1 MKLSITIF
9 SALLLLCTTRGLAQ
23 QEELSDYE
31 IQNNFKTEYQQL
43 SNKIDTVTVADSAQ
57 AIQENIQE
65 LNEQYGPHEEL
76 LNKAFYPETY
86 EEIMNDLNEA
96 ATLAAGR
103 LQKME
108 EQDDQLTTLQLRLLA
123 YQEHVFELTQEADSL
138 KQAMQESVESEKQLS
153 GMVRN
158 YRRNLEERD
167 QLVLDFI
174 DSTVVAYQQIDM
186 QAFREL
192 QDMNSQARLNSDG
205 NALQMIRDISAENLN
220 ILEENS
226 DNLHL
231 EDYMRMQ
238 TVQQRF
244 EQMWNRLG
252 NKIAAVYGGS
262 DAGELAQQVEGNI
275 QKWDKLLQERMF
287 TTLHDSLRE
296 KGIEIRDFENAEE
309 FNSSLN
315 AYLDTVI
322 TESREGTSEENYERF
337 QSFRDFWN
345 RVERQWSS
353 YFTES
358 GIMTNTQLAT
368 ISEKTDTWGEHAEP
382 ESHTMTYLLVIT
394 AIVAIVLGGLLI
406 REKTK
411 GNTVNKEDNVNR
423 SIKDKT

>member
-9 SALLLLCTTRGLAQ
+9 SALLLFCTTRGFAQ
-23 QEELSDYE
+23 QEQLSDYE
-31 IQNNFKTEYQQL
+31 IQKNFKTEYQEF

-57 AIQENIQE
+57 AIKESIQE
-65 LNEQYGPHEEL
+65 LDEKYGPHEEL
-76 LNKAFYPETY
+76 LNKALYPETY
-86 EEIMNDLNEA
+86 EQMMNELNQT

-108 EQDDQLTTLQLRLLA
+108 QQDDQLTTLQLRLLA
-123 YQEHVFELTQEADSL
+123 YQEHVYELTREADSL

-153 GMVRN
+153 GMVRD

-192 QDMNSQARLNSDG
+192 QDMNSKARLNSDG
-205 NALQMIRDISAENLN
+205 NALQMIHDISAENLN

-226 DNLHL
+226 SNLHL

-252 NKIAAVYGGS
+252 NKIAAVYGGN
-262 DAGELAQQVEGNI
+262 DAGELAREVEANI
-275 QKWDKLLQERMF
+275 QKWDKLLQKRTF
-287 TTLHDSLRE
+287 ATLHDSLRE
-296 KGIEIRDFENAEE
+296 RGVAIKDFENAEE
-309 FNSSLN
+309 FNNSLN

-322 TESREGTSEENYERF
+322 TESRNGTSEENYERF
-337 QSFRDFWN
+337 QAFRDFWN

-353 YFTES
+353 YFTEA

-382 ESHTMTYLLVIT
+382 ESNTMTYLLIIT
-394 AIVAIVLGGLLI
+394 AVVAIVLGGLLI

-411 GNTVNKEDNVNR
+411 GNGSEHENRNK
-423 SIKDKT
+423 TTA

>member
-1 MKLSITIF
+1 MKLSIPITIF
-9 SALLLLCTTRGLAQ
+9 SALLLFCTTRGLAQ

-31 IQNNFKTEYQQL
+31 IQSNFKTEYQQF
-43 SNKIDTVTVADSAQ
+43 SNKIDTVTVADSAR
-57 AIQENIQE
+57 AIKESIQE
-65 LNEQYGPHEEL
+65 LDEKYRPHEEL
-76 LNKAFYPETY
+76 LDKALYPETY
-86 EEIMNDLNEA
+86 EEMMNELNQA
-96 ATLAAGR
+96 ATLAASR

-108 EQDDQLTTLQLRLLA
+108 RQDDQLTTLQLRLLA
-123 YQEHVFELTQEADSL
+123 YQEHVYELTREADSL
-138 KQAMQESVESEKQLS
+138 KQAMQESIESEKQLS

-192 QDMNSQARLNSDG
+192 QDMNSKARLNSDG

-226 DNLHL
+226 SNLHL

-252 NKIAAVYGGS
+252 TKIAAVYGGS
-262 DAGELAQQVEGNI
+262 DAGKLAREVEANI
-275 QKWDKLLQERMF
+275 QKWDELLQERTF
-287 TTLHDSLRE
+287 ATLHDSLRE
-296 KGIEIRDFENAEE
+296 KGVAISEFENAEE
-309 FNSSLN
+309 FNNSLN

-322 TESREGTSEENYERF
+322 TESRDGTSEENYERF
-337 QSFRDFWN
+337 QAFRDFWN

-353 YFTES
+353 YFTEA

-382 ESHTMTYLLVIT
+382 ESNTMTYLLIIT
-394 AIVAIVLGGLLI
+394 AVVAIVLGGLLI

-411 GNTVNKEDNVNR
+411 GNGKE
-423 SIKDKT
+423 KKKA